1 MHSRCD
7 PYLPYLHFTNPN
19 PTITHSEFYFF
30 SELDSLATNSI
41 MLPIRGGSL
50 LLGTGQRVILHR
62 SPQRGADAV
71 HYTDDSDGIRA
82 AAPLRLSL
90 TWCGIKME
98 AQKKHA
104 FKAPR

>member
-1 MHSRCD
+1 
-7 PYLPYLHFTNPN
+7 
-19 PTITHSEFYFF
+19 
-30 SELDSLATNSI
+30 

-62 SPQRGADAV
+62 SPQGGADAV
-71 HYTDDSDGIRA
+71 HCTDDSDGIRA
-82 AAPLRLSL
+82 APLQLSL